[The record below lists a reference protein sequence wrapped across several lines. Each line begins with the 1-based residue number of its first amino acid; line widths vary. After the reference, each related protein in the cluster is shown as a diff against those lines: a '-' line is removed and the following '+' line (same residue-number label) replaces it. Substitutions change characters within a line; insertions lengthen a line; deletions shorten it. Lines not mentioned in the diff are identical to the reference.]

1 MFSKNKIT
9 DEVEM
14 ILKKRPWIYAFFWS
28 VWRNTRM
35 SLSDLSVY
43 LTQVRSRIF
52 KRKNLHSS
60 SYNDLMSFN
69 VW

>member
-43 LTQVRSRIF
+43 L
-52 KRKNLHSS
+52 
-60 SYNDLMSFN
+60 
-69 VW
+69 